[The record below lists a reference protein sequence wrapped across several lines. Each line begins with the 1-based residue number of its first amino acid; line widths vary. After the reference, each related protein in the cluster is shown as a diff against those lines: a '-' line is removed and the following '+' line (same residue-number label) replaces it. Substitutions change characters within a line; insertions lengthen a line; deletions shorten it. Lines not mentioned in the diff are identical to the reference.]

1 MPALISFVRRGLPA
15 VLGWSALTG
24 GPAQAPAPAF
34 QAVAREARMVFVP
47 PPGWVE
53 TPVVPNE
60 QMAYDLALRLPGQ
73 RLEVRYAIRPL
84 TPLLADYA
92 RAKNDKNVQ
101 MVNPN
106 TLYKSLFQVV
116 TLNVTAGQGGAAN
129 EYPPLAVHREFRAD
143 WGATAFGASG
153 PAFGQRYKYCMVV
166 GLHKQAAADAYYFYL
181 FDDKSAFQR
190 FMVSPAYMA
199 VFHSL
204 RFL

>member
-15 VLGWSALTG
+15 VLGWSALAG
-24 GPAQAPAPAF
+24 APAPAF
-34 QAVAREARMVFVP
+34 QAAVREGHMVFVP
-47 PPGWVE
+47 PSGWVE
-53 TPVVPNE
+53 TPVIPNE
-60 QMAYDLALRLPGQ
+60 PMAYDLALRLPGQ
-73 RLEVRYAIRPL
+73 RLEVRYAIRFLAP
-84 TPLLADYA
+84 PLADYVRA
-92 RAKNDKNVQ
+92 RKDKTVPV
-101 MVNPN
+101 VNPN

-116 TLNVTAGQGGAAN
+116 TLNVTDGQGGAAS

-143 WGATAFGASG
+143 WGATAFGSSG
-153 PAFGQRYKYCMVV
+153 PAFGQRYKYCMVA

-181 FDDKSAFQR
+181 FDDKAAFQR